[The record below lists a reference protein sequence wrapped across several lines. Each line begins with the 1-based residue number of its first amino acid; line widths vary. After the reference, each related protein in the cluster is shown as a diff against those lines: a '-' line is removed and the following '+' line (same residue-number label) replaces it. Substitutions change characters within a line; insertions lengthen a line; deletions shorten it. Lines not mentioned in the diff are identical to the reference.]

1 MDNTLDTLDTT
12 WPDEAVAYYHE
23 RVGMAHYEGGVPL
36 AQAHA
41 DAERYTREW
50 WASLDEGTKAAL
62 AHGAPGAPIGGA

>member
-1 MDNTLDTLDTT
+1 MTGDLGVSLAT

-36 AQAHA
+36 VQAQA

-50 WASLDEGTKAAL
+50 WASLDEDTRAAL
-62 AHGAPGAPIGGA
+62 SQGALGASNEGA